1 MGLQSNKSIWLDML
15 AFLSFLLFLPSG
27 YAWYEKELR
36 FAAEELI
43 PLDKLVEGIKSARN
57 QRFTFDAK
65 FRVDYCQ
72 TLLLCPA
79 ALWEVCNNGG
89 GTCTT
94 RQLRRPDPR
103 TGKRIETCTVKVSRC
118 KTSPQYQRK
127 SRQQIV
133 DEIKSS
139 KQYQV
144 NVKFHVD
151 KPEDC
156 FHSKFCGDPSFIE
169 EANPIGVGYC
179 EVDLLRNRIPALDNQ
194 HGCRLSMTKEQL
206 PNGTEGFLTA
216 QDIKT
221 RTSINKFT
229 KLLFKVRQES
239 DCQDMCDEDICPNGY
254 PGTCYTYINDF
265 PKACSFV
272 TYELYA
278 MMNLV
283 DGILLLFQRISSI
296 PTVAKVFLP
305 L

>member
-1 MGLQSNKSIWLDML
+1 L
-15 AFLSFLLFLPSG
+15 ALLSFLLFLPSG
-27 YAWYEKELR
+27 YAWYGEELR
-36 FAAEELI
+36 FPAEELI

-72 TLLLCPA
+72 RLLLCPA

-94 RQLRRPDPR
+94 RPLSRRDPR
-103 TGKRIETCTVKVSRC
+103 TGKRIETCSVKVSRC

-139 KQYQV
+139 KQYQA

-156 FHSKFCGDPSFIE
+156 FHSKFCGDPSFME
-169 EANPIGVGYC
+169 EANPIGVGFC
-179 EVDLLRNRIPALDNQ
+179 EVNLLRNRIPALDNQ
-194 HGCRLSMTKEQL
+194 HGCLLSMTTEQL

-216 QDIKT
+216 QDIRT
-221 RTSINKFT
+221 RTTNNKYT
-229 KLLFKVRQES
+229 DILFKVRQES
-239 DCQDMCDEDICPNGY
+239 DCDDMCDEDICPNGY
-254 PGTCYTYINDF
+254 AAHCFTLIEDF
-265 PKACSFV
+265 PKSLFV
-272 TYELYA
+272 CDLRVLCYDESRRR
-278 MMNLV
+278 NLAS
-283 DGILLLFQRISSI
+283 LPKNFLNPNRRQSLPSA
-296 PTVAKVFLP
+296 AKNFVKSKMK
-305 L
+305 